1 MGVATAKG
9 EIMEDVL
16 MDERVYVVSFGTNQ
30 FLLHK
35 LEDAVAL
42 LNLVTDAQAVV
53 ETYQDGRFIIKH
65 SECNSHADLRVRYV
79 SDIDGEHL

>member
-1 MGVATAKG
+1 
-9 EIMEDVL
+9 

-30 FLLHK
+30 FLLNK

-53 ETYQDGRFIIKH
+53 ETFQDGKFVIKH
-65 SECNSHADLRVRYV
+65 SAYNSHADLKVRYL
-79 SDIDGEHL
+79 SDIDGDHL

>member
-1 MGVATAKG
+1 
-9 EIMEDVL
+9 

-30 FLLHK
+30 FLLNK

-53 ETYQDGRFIIKH
+53 ETYHDGRFIIKLSFRASLVH
-65 SECNSHADLRVRYV
+65 S
-79 SDIDGEHL
+79 I